1 MKTESLAGKSSGQK
15 RDRQGGP
22 DYGRCPALTVGLL
35 TVFAFDNHSFE
46 RVIRAVDQGELMAEQ
61 TPQVAKPRRTFDSAY
76 GFSFSVAVGLILF
89 IAGLIISLTVGQGT
103 SIGLIFG
110 IPLLAAGL
118 MIPMFMLRDLFVTAE
133 VKEPCP
139 NCGATIR
146 TSDAT
151 LQLRCESCQKVINV
165 RERRMYVASE

>member
-1 MKTESLAGKSSGQK
+1 MGEETE
-15 RDRQGGP
+15 
-22 DYGRCPALTVGLL
+22 T
-35 TVFAFDNHSFE
+35 
-46 RVIRAVDQGELMAEQ
+46 
-61 TPQVAKPRRTFDSAY
+61 AKPRRTFDSAY
-76 GFSFSVAVGLILF
+76 GFSFSIAVGLVLF

-118 MIPMFMLRDLFVTAE
+118 IIPVFMVRDLFKTNE
-133 VKEPCP
+133 VSEPCP

-151 LQLRCESCQKVINV
+151 LQLRCPGCHKVINV
-165 RERRMYVASE
+165 RESRFYIAEE